1 MRYAAMTE
9 CFLHFPFALLRPY
22 MCACAEMMKK
32 VGSCLYLYSMVL
44 LWHINAIYE
53 GIRKKVAKKA

>member
-1 MRYAAMTE
+1 MLFRLARMPVRMRKK
-9 CFLHFPFALLRPY
+9 
-22 MCACAEMMKK
+22 MKK